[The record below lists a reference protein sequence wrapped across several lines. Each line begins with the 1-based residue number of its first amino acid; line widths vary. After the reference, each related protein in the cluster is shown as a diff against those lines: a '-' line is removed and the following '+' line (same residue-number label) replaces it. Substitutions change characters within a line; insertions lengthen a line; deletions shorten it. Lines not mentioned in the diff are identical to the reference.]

1 MNFSKQDTVVQPPW
15 AYGKPAIILHWFLAL
30 LLAGMV
36 SLGWYMTSIEDD
48 PGSGWY
54 FNLHKSVGITVLVL
68 VGLRLL
74 WRLRHKPQALPSFV
88 PAWQARLASGTQR
101 LLYLCMFV
109 LPITG
114 LTGALY
120 SKDGIAFF
128 GIALPHPAPNH
139 DFSEKIF
146 SIHGAAA
153 WVLVALVTLHAAGGL
168 KHLLIDRDGVFQRM
182 WPGRR

>member
-1 MNFSKQDTVVQPPW
+1 MNFSKQNTGVQSPW
-15 AYGKPAIILHWFLAL
+15 AYAKPAMILHWLLAL

-36 SLGWYMTSIEDD
+36 SLGWYMMSIEDD
-48 PGSGWY
+48 PGSDRY

-74 WRLRHKPQALPSFV
+74 WRLRHKPEALPSFV
-88 PAWQARLASGTQR
+88 PAWQSRLASGTQR
-101 LLYLCMFV
+101 LLYLCMFA

-120 SKDGIAFF
+120 SKDGVVFL
-128 GIALPHPAPNH
+128 GITLPHPAPNH
-139 DFSEKIF
+139 DFSEQMF

-153 WVLVALVTLHAAGGL
+153 WVLIVLVGLHVAGGL
-168 KHLLIDRDGVFQRM
+168 KHLLLDRDGVFQRM
-182 WPGRR
+182 WPGTR